1 MEKRLQIILTALCGI
16 LGLAGWLT
24 HNNAVALAAVVCGS
38 PFALRSTFI
47 SLRDR
52 EIDVNFLMMLAAL
65 GSVVL
70 GKLNEAAALL
80 FLFSLSNTL
89 EAFAMG
95 RTQSAIEGLMKLRP
109 DTALVVTESGD
120 VKTPVKDLQVG
131 QVVRVVPFA
140 AVPADGT
147 IIQGDT
153 SVNEAAMTGESVP
166 VTKSPGDRLLA
177 GTQNQDGMV
186 TMTVTHAMGDTTL
199 EKIVHL
205 VRDAQENKASGE
217 RISQWFGSR
226 YTIFVVAVFVVDV
239 AVRLAM
245 QQPINEA
252 LYRSFTLLVA
262 LSPCALVISTPA
274 TTLSALAW
282 AARKGILVRGGQ
294 HIESAGKATTILLDK
309 TGTLTQGRFELR
321 EICVCHT
328 AEVGAARN
336 EDACW
341 MGGPMGPQAQELLLA
356 AAAAEQYSTH
366 PIAEAI
372 VRAARA
378 QGLAVPECPQ
388 QTTVPGFGVVAT
400 VDGHEIK
407 IGQERFFTPDEL
419 PEGFHDHIREL
430 QESGLTTAVARYRG
444 EFAALAM
451 GDMLRP
457 EAVEVLSGLRR
468 LGVNRV
474 AIMTG
479 DSPPTAKAVGKSVRA
494 DEVHAALMPEDKE
507 RLVAEA
513 AAKGETVMMVGDG
526 VNDAPSLARAHVGV
540 AMGGLGS
547 DIALNAADV
556 VLMRDRL
563 TALVDLVRLGRTT
576 ERVVR
581 ANLLFA
587 SGMIVFLAVGS
598 VVAETYFPA
607 WSSALLP
614 IAVFG
619 HEGSTVLVILN
630 GLRLL
635 GGPGRLPS

>member
-1 MEKRLQIILTALCGI
+1 MT
-16 LGLAGWLT
+16 GWVT
-24 HNNAVALAAVVCGS
+24 HNDLVAFAAVAFGS
-38 PFALRSTFI
+38 PFALRSTI
-47 SLRDR
+47 VSLRDR

-70 GKLNEAAALL
+70 GKFNEAAALL

-109 DTALVVTESGD
+109 DTALVVTDGGD
-120 VKTPVKDLQVG
+120 VKTPVKELQVG

-147 IIQGDT
+147 VLQGDT
-153 SVNEAAMTGESVP
+153 SVNEAAMTGEAVP
-166 VTKSPGDRLLA
+166 VPKSPGDRLLA

-186 TMTVTHAMGDTTL
+186 TMTVTHTLGDTTL

-205 VRDAQENKASGE
+205 VQDAQENKASGE

-226 YTIFVVAVFVVDV
+226 YTIFVVSVFVVDV
-239 AVRLAM
+239 AVRLALH
-245 QQPINEA
+245 QPIHEA

-282 AARKGILVRGGQ
+282 AARRGILVRGGQ
-294 HIESAGKATTILLDK
+294 HIESAGKTTTVLLDK
-309 TGTLTQGRFELR
+309 TGTLTQGKFQLKEV
-321 EICVCHT
+321 CVCHT
-328 AEVGAARN
+328 TLAGAARN
-336 EDACW
+336 EDSCW
-341 MGGPMGPQAQELLLA
+341 MGGEMSSQAKQLLMA
-356 AAAAEQYSTH
+356 AAAAEQYSNH

-372 VRAARA
+372 VQAARDHN
-378 QGLAVPECPQ
+378 LAVPEAPQ
-388 QTTVPGFGVVAT
+388 QTTVPGFGVVAL
-400 VDGHEIK
+400 VDGDEIK
-407 IGQERFFTPDEL
+407 IGQERFFAPEEL
-419 PEGFHDHIREL
+419 PDGFHEHIREL
-430 QESGLTTAVARYRG
+430 QEEGLTTAVARYRG

-451 GDMLRP
+451 GDLLRP
-457 EAVEVLSGLRR
+457 EAAEAIRDLRS
-468 LGVNRV
+468 LGVKRV
-474 AIMTG
+474 AVLTG
-479 DSPPTAKAVGKSVRA
+479 DSPPTAHAVGKAVQA

-507 RLVAEA
+507 RLVAQA
-513 AAKGETVMMVGDG
+513 AERGETVMMVGDG

-547 DIALNAADV
+547 DIALNAADI

-563 TALVDLVRLGRTT
+563 SALIDLVRLGRKT
-576 ERVVR
+576 ESVVR

-598 VVAETYFPA
+598 VVAETSFPA

-635 GGPGRLPS
+635 GGPGRP